1 MKLTKYH
8 KEAIVSSIL
17 NDLPSPDEKQLQ
29 ADIQTAFVAA
39 MSTEAQ
45 ALYAT
50 SPKALATSHFYG
62 DQTGL
67 KFGKVFI
74 VGDAD
79 VKEALKPY
87 SDAQKSRE
95 AIRRK
100 LKAAIG
106 GMNTRKQFI
115 DAFPEFSHY
124 APPEPGP
131 TANLPA
137 LANIVADLVK
147 AGWVQKVSRA

>member
-17 NDLPSPDEKQLQ
+17 NDLPSPDEKRLQ
-29 ADIQTAFVAA
+29 ADIQAAFVAA
-39 MSTEAQ
+39 MSAEAQ

-50 SPKALATSHFYG
+50 HPKALAVQHFYG
-62 DQTGL
+62 EQTGL
-67 KFGKVFI
+67 RFGVTFI

-79 VKEALKPY
+79 VTKALKPF
-87 SDAQKSRE
+87 SDAQNSRE
-95 AIRRK
+95 SIRRN
-100 LKAAIG
+100 LKAAID
-106 GMNTRKQFI
+106 GMSTRKQFVN
-115 DAFPEFSHY
+115 DFPEFAHY

-147 AGWVQKVSRA
+147 AGWVQKVSRT

>member
-8 KEAIVSSIL
+8 KEAIVASIL
-17 NDLPSPDEKQLQ
+17 NDLPSPDDQQLQ
-29 ADIQTAFVAA
+29 ADIQAAFVAA

-50 SPKALATSHFYG
+50 SPKALATQHFYN
-62 DQTGL
+62 DDTGL
-67 KFGKVFI
+67 QFGRSFI

-79 VKEALKPY
+79 VKKALKPF

-95 AIRRK
+95 AIRRN

-124 APPEPGP
+124 APEESGP

>member
-29 ADIQTAFVAA
+29 ADIQAAFVAA
-39 MSTEAQ
+39 MSAEAQ

-50 SPKALATSHFYG
+50 SHNALAAQHFYG
-62 DQTGL
+62 HDTGL
-67 KFGKVFI
+67 KYGEAFI
-74 VGDAD
+74 VGDAN
-79 VKEALKPY
+79 VKEALKPF
-87 SDAQKSRE
+87 SSAQE
-95 AIRRK
+95 ARDGIRRN

-115 DAFPEFSHY
+115 NAFPEFSHY